1 MPASKITKPAPVA
14 ATVMTK
20 AVGAA
25 NNIKIVA
32 IAKAKKPQ
40 KVGLAKQPRNC
51 QRKNPARFIATSTLL

>member
-1 MPASKITKPAPVA
+1 
-14 ATVMTK
+14 MTR

-25 NNIKIVA
+25 NNIKTVA
-32 IAKAKKPQ
+32 TAKAKKPQ